1 MERLW
6 QLQALFMTV
15 RIYRPYMDTGHELCT
30 KAKMMD
36 KKKSE
41 TEPEKL

>member
-6 QLQALFMTV
+6 QLQALFMSV
-15 RIYRPYMDTGHELCT
+15 RILRPYMDTGHEVCI
-30 KAKMMD
+30 KADMIA

-41 TEPEKL
+41 TET